1 MSTAATRLLALLG
14 HPVSHSRSP
23 RIHGAA
29 LEALGIDATYLAFDV
44 APADLGA
51 AVRGLRA
58 LGALGA
64 NVTVPHKEAVMA
76 HLDEVE
82 PDARAIGAVN
92 TLIREGARW
101 IGANTDAPGLVRALT
116 EAGFDP
122 AGAQVHVIGA
132 GGAARAAV
140 VGLARA
146 GAARVTVAARRVER
160 AENLVRSLALAV
172 PLEGVPL
179 DASPPRD
186 VDLLVQ
192 ATSATMHAEAG
203 EALARALALDALPAH
218 ATVIDLVYAPLETAV
233 LRAARARG
241 LRAVDG
247 LGMLVHQ
254 AALAFERWMGIAPPL
269 DAMRAAALDRG
280 PSA

>member
-14 HPVSHSRSP
+14 HPVDHSRSP
-23 RIHGAA
+23 RIHAAA

-44 APADLGA
+44 EPADLA
-51 AVRGLRA
+51 EAVRGLRA
-58 LGALGA
+58 IGALGA

-76 HLDEVE
+76 HLDAVE

-92 TLIREGARW
+92 TLVREGARW
-101 IGANTDAPGLVRALT
+101 IGANTDAAGLVRALAD
-116 EAGFDP
+116 AGFDA
-122 AGAQVHVIGA
+122 AGAGVRVIGA

-140 VGLARA
+140 VGLAHA
-146 GAARVTVAARRVER
+146 GAARVVVAARRLER
-160 AENLVRSLALAV
+160 AEALARSLALPVPVDAV
-172 PLEGVPL
+172 RL
-179 DASPPRD
+179 DASPAHDD

-192 ATSATMHAEAG
+192 ATSATMHAEPG
-203 EALARALALDALPAH
+203 EALARALSLDTLPAH

-254 AALAFERWMGIAPPL
+254 AALSFERWTGVVPPL
-269 DAMRAAALDRG
+269 GAMRAAALRG
-280 PSA
+280 